1 MGDLMGFGNICN
13 ELKNNLDSGKDIL
26 LFAFNA
32 TGKTRLSREINND
45 EIIESFNYNAIT
57 EDYFNWDNESNTMFM
72 LRDNELFEF
81 IESEGLEKDISKNFN
96 KFTDQNIEPIIFFET
111 GEIQFCIIEKTGE
124 RSFIKISKGEETLF
138 KWSVYYTALVQI
150 IDILKEKKEDR
161 SNNDFNHLKYIVID
175 DPVSSIDDYRIYTL
189 AMQIIE
195 LVQDVHENNLNIK
208 FLITTH
214 HSLFYNILQNTMKN
228 RKDKSSFFFMTKVEG
243 EPKIESIGNRLPI
256 SYHIKCLQEIQKVLN
271 EKLVKKIHF
280 NMFRS
285 VLEKTSIFLGYEKW
299 QDLFEKYDNKANF
312 FKVINMNSHERYV
325 EMEMDYLTN
334 EQIDILQDGFNFFV
348 KKYNIK
354 L

>member
-1 MGDLMGFGNICN
+1 MNDLMGLENIYN
-13 ELKNNLDSGKDIL
+13 EIKNSLDSGKDIL

-32 TGKTRLSREINND
+32 TGKTRLSREINNN
-45 EIIESFNYNAIT
+45 EIIESFSYNAIT
-57 EDYFNWDNESNTMFM
+57 EDYFYWDNESNTMFM
-72 LRDNELFEF
+72 LRDNELFHF
-81 IESEGLEKDISKNFN
+81 IESEGLDRVISTNFN
-96 KFTDQNIEPIIFFET
+96 KFTDQKIEPIILFET
-111 GEIQFCIIEKTGE
+111 GEIQFSIIEKTGE
-124 RSFIKISKGEETLF
+124 RAFIKISKGEETLF
-138 KWSVYYTALVQI
+138 KWSVYYTAIVRI
-150 IDILKEKKEDR
+150 IDILKEREEDR
-161 SNNDFNHLKYIVID
+161 SNNGFKHLKYIVID

-195 LVQDVHENNLNIK
+195 LMQDIHENNLNIK

-228 RKDKSSFFFMTKVEG
+228 RKDKSDFFFMTKQEC
-243 EPKIESIGNRLPI
+243 EPKLESIGNRLPI

-299 QDLFEKYDNKANF
+299 QDLFEKYEDKANLY
-312 FKVINMNSHERYV
+312 KIINMNSHERYV
-325 EMEMDYLTN
+325 ELETDYLTN
-334 EQIDILQDGFNFFV
+334 EQLNILQDGFDFFV